1 MIALSSRWIFSSEIG
16 ITNHPLLQASDAVAT
31 GGIMIV
37 LLVAGTIVCV
47 RVSQFGP
54 KEKPE

>member
-1 MIALSSRWIFSSEIG
+1 MIALSWRGIFSSEIG

-37 LLVAGTIVCV
+37 LLVATIVCA